1 MKRSRRSLPTPTP
14 SSSKVSAVRGGAG
27 RLKRVVGRVQMFRE
41 SHGPAWGGGGGAEGR
56 PKEENKGWEDCVGA
70 GSVLQKVSLF
80 SQFINCKGLCWA
92 C

>member
-14 SSSKVSAVRGGAG
+14 SSTKVRAGGGGAG
-27 RLKRVVGRVQMFRE
+27 RLKRVGGRVQMFRE
-41 SHGPAWGGGGGAEGR
+41 SQGPAGGGGGRSEGR
-56 PKEENKGWEDCVGA
+56 PKEENKCWEDCVGA